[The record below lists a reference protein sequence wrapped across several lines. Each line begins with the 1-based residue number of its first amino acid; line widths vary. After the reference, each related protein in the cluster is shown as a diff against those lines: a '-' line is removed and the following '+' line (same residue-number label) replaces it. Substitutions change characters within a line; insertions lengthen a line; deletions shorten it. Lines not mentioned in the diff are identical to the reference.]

1 MFSSFRAFVI
11 LAIANDPQNLYVIDA
26 PDIQRILS
34 LHRNRMDMGLV
45 QEYFRLF
52 DKEALLDEW
61 LNEVE

>member
-1 MFSSFRAFVI
+1 MI
-11 LAIANDPQNLYVIDA
+11 LAIANDPQNRYVIDA

-34 LHRNRMDMGLV
+34 LHRGGMDMGLV
-45 QEYFRLF
+45 KEYFRLF